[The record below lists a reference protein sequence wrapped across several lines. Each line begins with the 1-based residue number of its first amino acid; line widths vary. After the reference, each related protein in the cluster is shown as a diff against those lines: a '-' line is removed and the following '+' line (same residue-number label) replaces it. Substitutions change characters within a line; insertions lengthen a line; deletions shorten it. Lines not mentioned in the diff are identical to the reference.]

1 MKRSILKKSSIFIAA
16 AMAVSSIALS
26 GCSGGS
32 KPAETTAEAATTAA
46 AAETTA
52 AAAETTAAAADSS
65 AQTDYP
71 KKGISV
77 ICPWSAGGGTDACL
91 RAFSE
96 ALGKDLGVTLTVDN
110 QTGGGGILGHQAI
123 ADAEPDGYT
132 IGMITFELSTYK
144 KLGTSELT
152 WENYEPLCRVNTD
165 AATVTVNADWA
176 KENNI
181 TDLAGYIDYCK
192 AHPGEVQMGGS
203 SNASVWHIAGGYLM
217 QETGIDIQMITYQ
230 EGAATAVQN
239 AASGFIQ
246 GVTVSLAEARS
257 FIESGHLICLGVM
270 DEERNSSL
278 PDIPTCKEQGYDI
291 TYFTQRGLAVPK
303 GTDPAV
309 KARLEEACAKA
320 IEDPDFIE
328 FMNNNG
334 QTIAYQSSADYTEFL
349 KQSATDV
356 ANAMDVLG
364 L

>member
-1 MKRSILKKSSIFIAA
+1 MRKK
-16 AMAVSSIALS
+16 ALS
-26 GCSGGS
+26 LVMAALMAASLTACSS
-32 KPAETTAEAATTAA
+32 KPAETTAAAP
-46 AAETTA
+46 AETK
-52 AAAETTAAAADSS
+52 AAETTAAAADTK
-65 AQTDYP
+65 AAETTAAATATTDYP

-96 ALGKDLGVTLTVDN
+96 AMGKDLGVTLTVDN
-110 QTGGGGILGHQAI
+110 KTGGGGILGHQAI
-123 ADAEPDGYT
+123 AEAEPDGYT

-144 KLGTSELT
+144 KLGTSDLT

-165 AATVTVNADWA
+165 AAAVTVNAEWA
-176 KENNI
+176 KANSI
-181 TDLAGYIDYCK
+181 TDLKTFIDYCK

-217 QETGIDIQMITYQ
+217 QAADIDLQMITYQ

-257 FIESGHLICLGVM
+257 FIESGHLVCLGVM
-270 DEERNSSL
+270 DENRNEL
-278 PDIPTCKEQGYDI
+278 FPDVPTCKEQGYDI
-291 TYFTQRGLAVPK
+291 VYATQRGMAVPK

-320 IEDPDFIE
+320 IEDPAFVE
-328 FMNNNG
+328 FMKSNG
-334 QTIAYQSSADYTEFL
+334 QAISFLDAEGYTEFL
-349 KQSATDV
+349 KESATNV